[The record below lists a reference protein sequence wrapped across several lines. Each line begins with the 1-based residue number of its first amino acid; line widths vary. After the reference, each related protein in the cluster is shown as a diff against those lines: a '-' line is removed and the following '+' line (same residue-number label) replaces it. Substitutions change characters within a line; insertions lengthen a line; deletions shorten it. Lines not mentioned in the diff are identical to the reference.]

1 MAGVVAIVGRANVGK
16 STIFNR
22 MVGERIS
29 IVEDVAGVTRDRIY
43 AKASWLTKE
52 FSVIDTGGIE
62 LENASFTTQIKM
74 QAEIAIEEADVIVF
88 VVNGREGITKEDEYV
103 ARLLQKS
110 RKPII
115 LVVNKIDDN
124 QSRDYIYEFYAL
136 GVGDP
141 IPVSGSHGIG
151 IGDLLDQIINQL
163 DLQDE
168 ETNEDE
174 ISFSIIGRPNVGKS
188 SLTNAILG
196 EERVIVSNIEGTTR
210 DAIDTP
216 FVKDGQKYRVVDTA
230 GMRKKGKVYE
240 NIEKY
245 SILRA
250 LTSIEKSD
258 VILVV
263 IDGET
268 GIREQD
274 KHVAGYAHEA
284 GKGVVIVYNKWDL
297 VDKDEKTMQ
306 KKQKEIY
313 EQFKYL
319 DYARIVFTSAK
330 TGQRVDQIF
339 PLIQESYENSRK
351 RVQTSVLNDVLV
363 DAQLMNPT
371 TTFNGGRL
379 KIFYANQVAVCPPT
393 FVLFSNDPQYL
404 HFSYKRY
411 LENRLREAFGFE
423 GTPIHI
429 ICRKRD

>member
-110 RKPII
+110 KKPII

-124 QSRDYIYEFYAL
+124 QFRDYIYEFYAL

>member
-124 QSRDYIYEFYAL
+124 QFRDYIYEFYAL

-168 ETNEDE
+168 ETNEYE

>member
-124 QSRDYIYEFYAL
+124 QFRDHIYEFYAL

>member
-115 LVVNKIDDN
+115 LAVNKIDDN
-124 QSRDYIYEFYAL
+124 QYKDYIYEFYAL

-168 ETNEDE
+168 ETDEDE

-393 FVLFSNDPQYL
+393 FVLFSNEPQYL

>member
-124 QSRDYIYEFYAL
+124 QFRDYIYEFYAL

-163 DLQDE
+163 ELQDE
-168 ETNEDE
+168 ETSEDE